1 MWFIFLS
8 LRFSNLKI
16 KVKINDLK
24 IICYI
29 IVTFSFGE
37 PCISIQYCCQIVNPN
52 KINILH
58 SQSQLH
64 TYCTLRMRWWTIW
77 TLLDTFQRIDLVF
90 NIYILV
96 LWYDK
101 HFAITANGVISEFV
115 WVDHEHVLWNKS
127 QFCVHSERTGSAV
140 GLPSFSGL
148 ILINMRYM
156 CI

>member
-1 MWFIFLS
+1 MK
-8 LRFSNLKI
+8 R
-16 KVKINDLK
+16 NDLK
-24 IICYI
+24 IIYYI
-29 IVTFSFGE
+29 VVMFSFWE
-37 PCISIQYCCQIVNPN
+37 PCSSIQYCCQIVNPN
-52 KINILH
+52 QINILH

-115 WVDHEHVLWNKS
+115 WVVHEHVLWYKS
-127 QFCVHSERTGSAV
+127 QLCVHSERTGSAV
-140 GLPSFSGL
+140 GLLSFSGL